1 MISAFACLSSPGEVG
16 RKSFCPSGKIEQ
28 AQTQTHAQT
37 QTQTKAEAE
46 AEALQVI
53 RRVTNLLFMAVEF
66 L

>member
-16 RKSFCPSGKIEQ
+16 RKSFCPSGETHRQ
-28 AQTQTHAQT
+28 AQTQKEI
-37 QTQTKAEAE
+37 QTKVEAEAE

>member
-46 AEALQVI
+46 ALQVI